1 MYIKY
6 SNHNMKQT
14 IIISMLL
21 LMSAATHAQ
30 RVPCAKG
37 FYPHGTPRHA
47 TRAEPGKPTQ
57 YVGSKRGLIILMEF
71 PNLKF
76 INKNKNGKTTRTR
89 TARPSMSTT
98 CGTIWPTRRTSRP

>member
-1 MYIKY
+1 
-6 SNHNMKQT
+6 MKQT

-30 RVPCAKG
+30 RIPCAKG
-37 FYPHGTPRHA
+37 FYPNGVARHA
-47 TRAEPGKPTQ
+47 TRADLGTPKQ

-76 INKNKNGKTTRTR
+76 VNKNKDKVWKEQR
-89 TARPSMSTT
+89 
-98 CGTIWPTRRTSRP
+98 